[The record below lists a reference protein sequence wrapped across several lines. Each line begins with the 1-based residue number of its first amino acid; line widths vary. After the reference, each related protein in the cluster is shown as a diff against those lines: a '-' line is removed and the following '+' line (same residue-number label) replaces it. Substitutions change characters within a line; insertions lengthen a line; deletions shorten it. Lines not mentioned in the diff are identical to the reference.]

1 MTQSTVVL
9 RRLLDLRDGA
19 VIKTP
24 VSVSRPWRQHN
35 AMRPPPPK
43 IDTFAIWD
51 TGATNT
57 AIDYDLVAEL
67 GLTPQ
72 RPAKIGT
79 SHGLRP
85 AHFHLANVYLFN
97 LLFHVAIVDVKIRQ
111 QEDPPPSRP
120 AQVLIGMDI
129 ITKGDFAISYQNHQL
144 ELFVRVPSE
153 GLTSPIQM

>member
-9 RRLLDLRDGA
+9 RRLLDLRDGS

-35 AMRPPPPK
+35 GMRPPPPK

-57 AIDYDLVAEL
+57 AFEFELVAEL

-72 RPAKIGT
+72 RPATIGT
-79 SHGLRP
+79 SDGPRT

-97 LLFHVAIVDVKIRQ
+97 LLFPVAIVDVKIRQ
-111 QEDPPPSRP
+111 QENPPPLDLLGS
-120 AQVLIGMDI
+120 
-129 ITKGDFAISYQNHQL
+129 
-144 ELFVRVPSE
+144 
-153 GLTSPIQM
+153 